1 MRENAAVA
9 KTLRKSAQYPEKE
22 ITLNMQLLPNVIFDH
37 ELNIP
42 CENSR
47 IQDIAVI
54 DDAGLGDL

>member
-9 KTLRKSAQYPEKE
+9 KTLGKSAQYPEKE

-54 DDAGLGDL
+54 DDAGL